1 MPADRPPRFEL
12 HPRLE
17 RDTLP
22 LGRVRG
28 ARLRLMDDARFIWVM
43 LVPEQPGVTELHQ
56 LGPDALQ
63 TLMLG
68 CTRVAERLA
77 REFGAARM
85 NVAALG
91 NVVAQ
96 LHVHVVVR
104 HEDDPA
110 WPGPVWG
117 HGTAVPYREPQRTQ
131 VLERLSRALDG
142 LLTVP

>member
-1 MPADRPPRFEL
+1 MPAEPPRFEL

-22 LGRVRG
+22 LGRVYG
-28 ARLRLMDDARFIWVM
+28 TRLRLMDDARFTWLM
-43 LVPEQPGVTELHQ
+43 LIPERPGVTDLHQ
-56 LGPDALQ
+56 LEPDALQ

-68 CTRVAERLA
+68 CTQVAARLA

-104 HEDDPA
+104 HEDDAA

-117 HGTAVPYREPQRTQ
+117 HGVAEPYREPQRSRHI
-131 VLERLSRALDG
+131 ERLLRALEG
-142 LLTVP
+142 LLEVA